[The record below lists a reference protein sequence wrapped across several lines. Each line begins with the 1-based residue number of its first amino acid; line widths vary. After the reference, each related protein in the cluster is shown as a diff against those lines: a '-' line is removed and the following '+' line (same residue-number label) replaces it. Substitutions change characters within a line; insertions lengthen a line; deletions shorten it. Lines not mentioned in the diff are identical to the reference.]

1 MNLRKVDLNLLLY
14 FDALMQAR
22 HVSRAAAMMG
32 VGQPAMSSALGR
44 LRDLFED
51 PLLVR
56 QGHDMVP
63 TARALSLEPE
73 IKNVLRGIEHVV
85 EPPGDFVPGEST
97 RAFRLRMSDLL
108 TYLALPDLGQVLE
121 AAAPGIGLTVDHFA
135 PEKTVDALT
144 GDRVDLAISTGLDIP
159 KSVHVRDLLG
169 DTVVCVARRDLDLSR
184 ILTDPEAFART
195 PQVRV
200 SQSPLDDRFTDRNLD
215 ALGLDR
221 NVAMTVPHWLAVP
234 EILCATSL
242 IATVP
247 ATFAWRIS
255 VRYPLN
261 IAEIGFFDTGFTW
274 SMYWHHRYTS
284 DPAHTWLRARMAESC
299 VRQLDLAAGTGGD
312 GAVSA

>member
-14 FDALMQAR
+14 FDALMQTR
-22 HVSRAAAMMG
+22 HVSRAASMIG

-63 TARALSLEPE
+63 TARALALEPE
-73 IKNVLRGIEHVV
+73 IKNVLRGIAQVV
-85 EPPGDFVPGEST
+85 EPPGDFVPAESKRT
-97 RAFRLRMSDLL
+97 FRLRMSDLL

-159 KSVHVRDLLG
+159 KSVRVRDLMG
-169 DTVVCVARRDLDLSR
+169 DTVVCVARRDMDMSR
-184 ILTDPEAFART
+184 ILGDPEVFART

-200 SQSPLDDRFTDRNLD
+200 SQSPLDDRFTDRNLGV
-215 ALGLDR
+215 LGLDR

-242 IATVP
+242 VAAVP
-247 ATFAWRIS
+247 ATFARRIS
-255 VRYPLN
+255 ARYPLA
-261 IAEIGFFDTGFTW
+261 IGDIGFFDTGFTW
-274 SMYWHHRYTS
+274 SMYWHHRYAS

-299 VRQLDLAAGTGGD
+299 IRQLGLAAGGAKGG
-312 GAVSA
+312 